1 MKARLAIALLTLLS
15 WNLFSQEYKLTKNG
29 ESLLDSVYSSY
40 IVRYKIPGLAIGIML
55 RDRVIYSKGFGV
67 KNLRT
72 RELVSNE
79 SIFHLASVSK
89 PFVAT
94 AVMQLVANNM
104 ISLDS
109 PLVKYLPYFSL
120 NSEEYRRITIRQMLT
135 HTSGL
140 PDVKDYEWH
149 KAQYDDQAA
158 GRYVRSLKNIHLAFE
173 PGDDFGYSNMAY
185 DILGEVIAKVAGVTF
200 EEYMNTHIF
209 IPAKMLHSTFLKMA
223 VTSDLATTP
232 HVRGHLETEIA
243 PVYPYNRTHAPSSTL
258 HSCVSDMLQWATI
271 LSDSAKQNNGILTGS
286 SFQQMITPHF
296 ELDPFTSVGLG
307 WFIHEDD
314 ETHYIFHMGGD
325 VGFSSMITFFPKH
338 QLSIVVL
345 SNCDFTDVRH
355 ATSTAFRVL
364 QQKHPL
370 PNSDNLLFVR

>member
-1 MKARLAIALLTLLS
+1 MTVRLSIAFLTLLS
-15 WNLFSQEYKLTKNG
+15 WDLFGQEFQLKDKG
-29 ESLLDSVYSSY
+29 SSILDSVYTSY
-40 IVRYKIPGLAIGIML
+40 IVRDKIPGLAVGVML
-55 RDRVIYSKGFGV
+55 RDTVVYSKSFGV
-67 KNLRT
+67 KNLKT
-72 RELVSNE
+72 KDLVTVE

-94 AVMQLVANNM
+94 AVMQLVANNK

-109 PLVKYLPYFSL
+109 PLAKYLPYFKL
-120 NSEEYRRITIRQMLT
+120 NSEEYQTITIRQMLA

-149 KAQYDDQAA
+149 KPQYDDRAA
-158 GRYVRSLKNIHLAFE
+158 ERYVRSLKNLYLAFE

-200 EEYMNTHIF
+200 EEYMSTNIF
-209 IPAKMLHSTFLKMA
+209 IPAKMFHSTFLKMT
-223 VTSDLATTP
+223 VKTDLATTP
-232 HVRGHLETEIA
+232 HVRGHLGTEIA
-243 PVYPYNRTHAPSSTL
+243 PVYPYNRFHAPSSTL
-258 HSCVSDMLQWATI
+258 HSCVSDMLQWAAI
-271 LSDSAKQNNGILTGS
+271 LSDSAKQDNGILSRS
-286 SFQQMITPHF
+286 SFQQMTTSHF

-307 WFIHEDD
+307 WFIHEDN
-314 ETHYIFHMGGD
+314 ETEYIFHMGGD

-345 SNCDFTDVRH
+345 SNCDFTDVMH